1 MDTNGFNDKSAR
13 VWWIAGGG
21 VLLIIAAVFGGRP
34 LWNWSKIQRAEGFLA
49 RHAEAMNTGKN
60 PSEAALTL
68 KSALA
73 LAPKH
78 PPALRAAA
86 LYYQTQ
92 PYIEVLDLWQSL
104 DRVAPLS
111 IPEKALYARAA
122 LNHGRTDIALPLI
135 RELGK
140 TPSQEENALRL
151 GAEAASQLGNMDAAV
166 DLANQAWSK
175 NPNNITNLWLLGSV
189 QFRHPNP
196 SMKAEGRRRLMSLV
210 ADGGPEVLPV
220 INLMLLTPPIPD
232 ADLNLLLRLLP
243 ARTNAPFE
251 ERLARLGLENLKDPA
266 GKAQRIRQVAE
277 PLWTPSG
284 RTNLLRLSEW
294 LSQRGAYQEIVDAI
308 PEDQAITHPLLSLN
322 LAGALG
328 SLERWEDV
336 ERLLEKSEGPEF
348 TIQKETFRALAAHAT
363 GHTNESLAS
372 WSKAVRLSN
381 RYPQMRQI
389 IAILAERRGYQQV
402 SLDAWLPLLML
413 PQYSQKARSQV
424 LRLAYRVQDPF
435 LTRETLDRLHNL
447 RLLEVPDQMNLVLY
461 AALTEHNPAKV
472 RDSLGQAKPLATT
485 AELSN
490 RFTIAS
496 ALLSLR
502 ENKPEVAE
510 ALLDPLQVDWTQ
522 APLLWRVVRVAQLGK
537 SDRRPEARSLA
548 ESLDPK
554 ALSKPER
561 LLIESWLAQE

>member
-1 MDTNGFNDKSAR
+1 MG
-13 VWWIAGGG
+13 VWWAAA
-21 VLLIIAAVFGGRP
+21 LLILLLVAGVFGGKP
-34 LWNWSKIQRAEGFLA
+34 LWNWLKIQRAERFLKQ
-49 RHAEAMNTGKN
+49 HEEALAAGPNLG
-60 PSEAALTL
+60 PSPRALQSALTL
-68 KSALA
+68 
-73 LAPKH
+73 APRH

-92 PYIEVLDLWQSL
+92 PYAEILDLWQSL

-122 LNHGRTDIALPLI
+122 LNHGRTDLALPLI

-140 TPSQEENALRL
+140 VPSQEENALRL
-151 GAEAASQLGNMDAAV
+151 GAEAASLMGNAQAAV

-196 SMKAEGRRRLMSLV
+196 STKAEGRRRLMSLV
-210 ADGGPEVLPV
+210 ADGGPEVIPV
-220 INLMLLTPPIPD
+220 INLMLLNPPIPD

-251 ERLARLGLENLKDPA
+251 ERLARVGLENLKDPA
-266 GKAQRIRQVAE
+266 GKAQRIRQLAE
-277 PLWTPSG
+277 PLWTPAG
-284 RTNLLRLSEW
+284 RTNLLRLAEW
-294 LSQRGAYQEIVDAI
+294 LSQRAAYEEIVTVI
-308 PEDQAITHPLLSLN
+308 PEGLATTHPLLSLN

-336 ERLLEKSEGPEF
+336 ERLLGKSKGPEF
-348 TIQKETFRALAAHAT
+348 TVQKETFRAVAAH
-363 GHTNESLAS
+363 GNGRTNESLAA
-372 WSKAVRLSN
+372 WSKALRLAN
-381 RYPQMRQI
+381 RNPQMRQL
-389 IAILAERRGYQQV
+389 IAVLAERRGYQQV
-402 SLDAWLPLLML
+402 SLDAWLPLLMM
-413 PQYSQKARSQV
+413 PQYSPKARSQV
-424 LRLAYRVQDPF
+424 LRLAYNVQDPF
-435 LTRETLDRLHNL
+435 LTRETLDRLHRL

-461 AALTEHNPAKV
+461 AALTEPNPAKV
-472 RDSLGQAKPLATT
+472 RDALGQAKPLATT
-485 AELSN
+485 EDLTN
-490 RFTIAS
+490 RFAIAS

-510 ALLDPLQVDWTQ
+510 GLLDPLQVDWTK
-522 APLLWRVVRVAQLGK
+522 APQLWRVVRVAQLGK